1 MSSGPVAS
9 DGTSGDDHEV
19 GVRVL
24 RGHPDA
30 AETAALVAVLLAR
43 AAARPPAVAPVRAV
57 PLWAAPR
64 ARLRSPVAAGPGRWR
79 ASAGPVGQ

>member
-1 MSSGPVAS
+1 MSPDPAPHEAMSGA
-9 DGTSGDDHEV
+9 DEV

-30 AETAALVAVLLAR
+30 AETAALVTVLLAR
-43 AAARPPAVAPVRAV
+43 AATAQPPAAPVRAT
-57 PLWAAPR
+57 PLWASPR
-64 ARLRSPVAAGPGRWR
+64 ARLRPPVAAGPGRWR